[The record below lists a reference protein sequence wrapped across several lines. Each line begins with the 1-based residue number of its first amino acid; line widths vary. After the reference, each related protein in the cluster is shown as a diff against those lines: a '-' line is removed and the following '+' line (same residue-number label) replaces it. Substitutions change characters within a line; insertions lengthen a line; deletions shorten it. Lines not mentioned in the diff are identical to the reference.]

1 MKKLFFLLALP
12 AMIVACKKGNTNVPD
27 GCPVQRSTIAGRYV
41 ITAIK
46 YKASS
51 SAAEQD
57 TYASQDACLKDDFY
71 ELREDSSVTKGDS
84 TNICAGPPPPG
95 NITVWYLSA
104 DGKQFTFDA
113 VYDVVSFDCTN
124 LVVTQKDYFIAGDT
138 RTVTLSKE

>member
-1 MKKLFFLLALP
+1 MKKMFFLLALP
-12 AMIVACKKGNTNVPD
+12 AIFFACKKGDTNVRED
-27 GCPVQRSTIAGRYV
+27 CPIQQSTVAGRYV

-57 TYASQDACLKDDFY
+57 TYATMDACLKDDTY
-71 ELREDSSVTKGDS
+71 ELREDSTVVIGDS
-84 TNICAGPPPPG
+84 TNICPGPPPPG
-95 NITVWYLSA
+95 TITVWYMSA
-104 DGKQFTFDA
+104 DGKQFNFDA

-138 RTVTLSKE
+138 RTMTLSKQ